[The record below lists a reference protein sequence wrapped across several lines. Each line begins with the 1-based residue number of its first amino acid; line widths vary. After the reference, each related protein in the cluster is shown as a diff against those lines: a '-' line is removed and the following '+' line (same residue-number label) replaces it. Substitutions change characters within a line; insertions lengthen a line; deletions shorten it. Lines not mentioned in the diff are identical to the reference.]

1 MVVVGSVVI
10 CCDRA
15 DDTVSILIVGYTEI
29 TYHMKSNYYNV

>member
-15 DDTVSILIVGYTEI
+15 DDTVSILIVGYT
-29 TYHMKSNYYNV
+29 YHMKSNYYNV